1 MNVSWWGRFWL
12 RVLTWAFRAEEARV
26 HGGNLAIVLPM
37 AIAVPVR
44 QDVVRSRCLPPVR
57 CRVRRVPPQPN
68 RCTVRTI
75 PRSTAQV
82 RTIYAPSAVVRQRA
96 VSLAIRAQAYKLVPV
111 HATLAVPHRVLIG
124 RTQPAV
130 RARIRLLSKRVG
142 TSSVNLRWHCRTR
155 SLAIER
161 FGCRDVASSLVWRLP
176 MHRRAVPFGCLNTE
190 HRLQCR
196 EALQRAAKGYAHVQS
211 VYYPVPAH
219 AVARLEIDERLGVL
233 YVYPCRRRT
242 DTPFGCL
249 WVVSGVRVSDGRP
262 VRAVLRAS

>member
-1 MNVSWWGRFWL
+1 MSWWGRFWL
-12 RVLTWAFRAEEARV
+12 RVLTWAFRAEAPRV
-26 HGGNLAIVLPM
+26 HGGNLAIVPPM
-37 AIAVPVR
+37 VIAVPVR
-44 QDVVRSRCLPPVR
+44 RDVVRSWCLPPVR
-57 CRVRRVPPQPN
+57 CWVRQVPPQPN

-75 PRSTAQV
+75 PRSAAQV
-82 RTIYAPSAVVRQRA
+82 YTICAPSAIVHQYA
-96 VSLAIRAQAYKLVPV
+96 VSLAIRARARKLVLVP
-111 HATLAVPHRVLIG
+111 ATLAVPHRVLIG

-130 RARIRLLSKRVG
+130 RARIHLLSKRVG
-142 TSSVNLRWHCRTR
+142 TSSVNLRWHSRAR
-155 SLAIER
+155 SLAIEG
-161 FGCRDVASSLVWRLP
+161 FGCRDVASSLVWQLP
-176 MHRRAVPFGCLNTE
+176 MHRRAVPFGYLNTE

-219 AVARLEIDERLGVL
+219 AVARLEIDERHGVL

-242 DTPFGCL
+242 ETPLGCL